1 MKYIID
7 TDPGIDDAI
16 AICMAI
22 RNKLDVIGF
31 TISDGNMPASQC
43 ENNLMII
50 EDFLE
55 TNIPI
60 FRSSKEKKRHN
71 KSASFAHGLDGLGYA
86 VFPKQKTRRVEKMTA
101 ERFISKACKQYKNDI
116 CIICLGSLTNIAN
129 AIKKDPS
136 IVKKVKKLVIMG
148 ASYNPRAKIPY
159 KEYNI
164 GVDIPAAGLV
174 FSKPWK
180 DVEIITHEIGIKAFM
195 DKDEI
200 VNLRDSKDL
209 ISRFIA
215 LISQK
220 RIEFCMN
227 HYGTNGLDMP
237 DPATVA
243 SQIDESIIHYKKAN
257 ITITKDG
264 ITQVELDENSNFKI
278 AYDFDLD
285 KLRDLFR
292 RTFK

>member
-31 TISDGNMPASQC
+31 TICDGNMPAAQC

-60 FRSSKEKKRHN
+60 FRSKKQKKRHS
-71 KSASFAHGLDGLGYA
+71 KAAAYAHGLDGLGYA
-86 VFPKQKTRRVEKMTA
+86 VFPRQKTRRVERMTA
-101 ERFISKACKQYKNDI
+101 ERFISKACKQYKDDI
-116 CIICLGSLTNIAN
+116 GIICLGSLTNLAN
-129 AIKKDPS
+129 AVKKDPS
-136 IVKKVKKLVIMG
+136 IVNKVKKLIIMG
-148 ASYNPRAKIPY
+148 ASYNPRAKKPY
-159 KEYNI
+159 YEYNI
-164 GVDIPAAGLV
+164 KVDIPSAQSV
-174 FSKPWK
+174 FKKPWK
-180 DVEIITHEIGIKAFM
+180 DVDIITHEIGVKAYM
-195 DKDEI
+195 EKDEI

-209 ISRFIA
+209 ISRFVA

-220 RIEFCMN
+220 RIEFCMD
-227 HYGTNGLDMP
+227 HYKTNGMDMP
-237 DPATVA
+237 DPTTIA
-243 SQIDESIIHYKKAN
+243 SVIDPSIIKYKNAD
-257 ITITKDG
+257 IEITKEG
-264 ITQVELDENSNFKI
+264 ITEVQLNENSNFKI
-278 AYDFDLD
+278 AYDFDLE

-292 RTFK
+292 KTFK

>member
-22 RNKLDVIGF
+22 KNKLDVIGF
-31 TISDGNMPASQC
+31 TISDGNMPVSQC

-60 FRSSKEKKRHN
+60 FKCKKEKKRHN
-71 KSASFAHGLDGLGYA
+71 KTAEFAHGLDGLGYA
-86 VFPKQKTRRVEKMTA
+86 VFPKQKTRRTEKMTA
-101 ERFISKACKQYKNDI
+101 ERFISKACKHHKDDI
-116 CIICLGSLTNIAN
+116 GIICLGSLTNLAS

-136 IVKKVKKLVIMG
+136 IVGKVKKLIIMG
-148 ASYNPRAKIPY
+148 ASYNPRAKKPY
-159 KEYNI
+159 LEYNI
-164 GVDIPAAGLV
+164 KLDIPSAQFVL
-174 FSKPWK
+174 SKPFK
-180 DVEIITHEIGIKAFM
+180 DVEIITHEIGVKAFM
-195 DKDEI
+195 EKDEI

-220 RIEFCMN
+220 RIEFCMK
-227 HYGTNGLDMP
+227 HYGTEGLDMP
-237 DPATVA
+237 DPATIA
-243 SQIDESIIHYKKAN
+243 SVINQDIIKYKRADV
-257 ITITKDG
+257 TITNEG
-264 ITQVELDENSNFKI
+264 ETQVVLNENSNIKI
-278 AYDFDLD
+278 AHELD
-285 KLRDLFR
+285 IEKLRTLFR